1 MTSALNWVDA
11 TLLIL
16 VALMAW
22 GATGRGF
29 VQVATSLAGFVI
41 TLAAALALTP
51 ALAGWLATQM
61 SVPQLWAPPVAFLV
75 IWVAAQVLFM
85 AVSRALLRRALYQ
98 SARSPVNRWL
108 AVVPGAAQG
117 LLVGGLLLTVLA
129 LAPIPG
135 LPQQAILDSAIG
147 GRLVTATVGIERPLE
162 SVFGPALRQTLGFLT
177 VKPEPESGET
187 VDLKFRVSAP
197 TVEPGAEEQMLT
209 LVNTERANAG
219 LTPLVMD
226 DALRQLARMH
236 GADMFRQGYFSHTSR
251 DGRSPFDRMR
261 DAQITWAW
269 AGENLALAATTEF
282 AHQGLMNS
290 PGHRANILN
299 PQFHRVGI
307 GVLNGGIYGRMFVQE
322 FTN

>member
-1 MTSALNWVDA
+1 
-11 TLLIL
+11 
-16 VALMAW
+16 
-22 GATGRGF
+22 
-29 VQVATSLAGFVI
+29 
-41 TLAAALALTP
+41 
-51 ALAGWLATQM
+51 
-61 SVPQLWAPPVAFLV
+61 
-75 IWVAAQVLFM
+75 
-85 AVSRALLRRALYQ
+85 
-98 SARSPVNRWL
+98 
-108 AVVPGAAQG
+108 
-117 LLVGGLLLTVLA
+117 VLA